1 MTRRHLSYLER
12 ARRRS
17 WRSSWRI
24 ATTTNPKFTFNYDLG
39 TRSVDFLDIHIW
51 IDSEG
56 YNQMY
61 QKPGKFCQLLLASSA
76 HPSHIC
82 CNLSLS
88 IAYRVR
94 RLGSMTKQSTCAWNP
109 QAEVKEWVVR
119 APCMGRTPPPCKPGR
134 LIGRSKTA
142 PSKQETRS
150 RSRRS
155 NKASPVRTTLWSTVL
170 QCYQAGPRLRRPAQ
184 YVDKVGTARACRVRC
199 IKHRGGSQ
207 EPLAGTRQ
215 LASTS
220 TFLGTSGGLQLPSL

>member
-1 MTRRHLSYLER
+1 MSAAAGEQRTSFPHLLQSFPLNCLQGEETWQHDKTVHLCLE
-12 ARRRS
+12 
-17 WRSSWRI
+17 
-24 ATTTNPKFTFNYDLG
+24 
-39 TRSVDFLDIHIW
+39 
-51 IDSEG
+51 
-56 YNQMY
+56 
-61 QKPGKFCQLLLASSA
+61 
-76 HPSHIC
+76 PS
-82 CNLSLS
+82 
-88 IAYRVR
+88 
-94 RLGSMTKQSTCAWNP
+94 K
-109 QAEVKEWVVR
+109 
-119 APCMGRTPPPCKPGR
+119 PCKPGR
-134 LIGRSKTA
+134 LLGQSKTA